1 MALQFGRSQDESLDR
16 VMARIDELGLGAQI
30 VELETK
36 GYTALKKVLSGEQV
50 DRARSAI
57 VDRVERNTG
66 SRVDLETATE
76 QDFKGMTYLPYLLY
90 DGEVFEEILMEEKP
104 LALVTYLLGE
114 SCLLSSL
121 GCHFK
126 GPGGKALPLHSDNGN
141 GMPSPF
147 SPISQVANVNYAL
160 TPYSREAGALAMVPG
175 SHKLARQPR
184 GDEMRLWGERTNPD
198 AVSMDLEPGDVVVW
212 HGNTWHGSFAR
223 QVPGVRM
230 NLAVYFNRQYIR
242 TQERHGDTVPRE
254 VLDRHADDGRFKVLL
269 GGKQP
274 YGWQLEGPD
283 YEVMARNPRGLYD

>member
-16 VMARIDELGLGAQI
+16 VMARIDELGLGEQI
-30 VELETK
+30 VELENK

-57 VDRVERNTG
+57 LDRVERNTG

-126 GPGGKALPLHSDNGN
+126 GPGGKPLPLHSDNGN

-147 SPISQVANVNYAL
+147 SPISQVTNVNYAL
-160 TPYSREAGALAMVPG
+160 TPYSQEAGALAMVEG
-175 SHKLARQPR
+175 SHKLARPPR
-184 GDEMRLWGERTNPD
+184 VHEMMLDGEQTNPD
-198 AVSMDLEPGDVVVW
+198 AVAMDLEPGDAALW

-223 QVPGVRM
+223 HVPGIRM
-230 NLAVYFNRQYIR
+230 NLAVYLNRQYIQ
-242 TQERHGDTVPRE
+242 TQERHGDTVPQE
-254 VLDRHADDGRFKVLL
+254 VLGRHTNDQRFKVLL

>member
-16 VMARIDELGLGAQI
+16 VMSRIDELELGEHI

-50 DRARSAI
+50 NRARSAI
-57 VDRVERNTG
+57 LDRVERNTS

-160 TPYSREAGALAMVPG
+160 TPYSREAGALALVPG
-175 SHKLARQPR
+175 SHKLGRQPR
-184 GDEMRLWGERTNPD
+184 ADELMLSGDSANPN
-198 AVSMDLEPGDVVVW
+198 AECQDLSPGDCVVW
-212 HGNTWHGSFAR
+212 HGNTWHGSFDR
-223 QVPGVRM
+223 TIPGVRM
-230 NLAVYFNRQYIR
+230 NLAVYCNRQHIV
-242 TQERHGDTVPRE
+242 TQERHKDVVPEE
-254 VLDRHADDGRFKVLL
+254 VLARHPDDKRFQVLL

-274 YGWQLEGPD
+274 YGWQQDGPD
-283 YEVMARNPRGLYD
+283 YSRMMQSPRGLYD